1 MNHIGIRKSV
11 LIFVPVVGVSFFCQS
26 LPEAKAGS
34 KVQENPDTYA
44 QAAFQNANLGR
55 FDAAVDGYNHAI
67 KLNKNNIQ
75 YYKMRAN
82 AEMGANQVKKAIADW
97 SHVLSEQPQDSSTLA
112 ARAKAYDVIKDYG
125 KEKKDL
131 DKFLFFQP
139 NSTTGLLLRA
149 TVNDRLGNS
158 QEVLSDCNATLNS
171 GGLPRDVLKEVYRL
185 RAQAFQK
192 LGRKVEAEQEMAKYR
207 SLM

>member
-1 MNHIGIRKSV
+1 
-11 LIFVPVVGVSFFCQS
+11 VGVSFCWHGQ
-26 LPEAKAGS
+26 PEATAGS

-44 QAAFQNANLGR
+44 NAAFQNANLGR

-67 KLNKNNIQ
+67 KLNKSNIQ

-112 ARAKAYDVIKDYG
+112 ARAKAYDVVKDYG

-158 QEVLSDCNATLNS
+158 QDVLSDCNAALNS

-192 LGRKVEAEQEMAKYR
+192 LGRKVDAEQEMAKYR
-207 SLM
+207 SLI